1 MDSLNDDIVRRAGEY
16 VEQNAVRLKNRLG
29 FGKDGTVWA
38 TDTRN
43 AIKVFR
49 TPEPFRREL
58 AAYERLAEN
67 EVSEILGFNVP
78 QLVRVDEDRMVI
90 EMTLV
95 DRPFVLDF
103 GSAFL
108 DGSAPEFPEEIMS
121 EWLEQTR
128 RKFGSRWSRVV
139 SIIRALERMGITLT
153 DIHQGNIAFELGDRD
168 EDSSVDDDSSS

>member
-1 MDSLNDDIVRRAGEY
+1 MWS
-16 VEQNAVRLKNRLG
+16 
-29 FGKDGTVWA
+29 
-38 TDTRN
+38 TDRFT

-58 AAYERLAEN
+58 AAYERLTEN
-67 EVSEILGFNVP
+67 GVTEVLGFHIP
-78 QLVRVDEDRMVI
+78 ELVQVDEDRMVI
-90 EMTLV
+90 EMTIAK
-95 DRPFVLDF
+95 RPFVLDF
-103 GSAFL
+103 GSAYL

-139 SIIRALERMGITLT
+139 SLIRALERMGITLT